1 MTSVYDAKIVGLP
14 KIEDPRGN
22 LSIIEQMKQ
31 IPFEIKRAYW
41 IYDVPGGKDRGGH
54 AYKDNQEFIV
64 ALSGS
69 FDVVLDDGHNKQT
82 FTLNRSYCGLL
93 VPKGMWRTMMNFST
107 NSLALV
113 LSSTEYDENDYIM
126 DYNEF
131 KQWRI
136 NSSQQTVSPD
146 AKTSIVANRGRTMF
160 QAGEGKSVF
169 DCSLCELNKMHDPE
183 GNLTYMYENIH
194 VPFPIN
200 RVFYSY
206 DIPGGEDRGAHAHKE
221 CHQFIIAASGAFEVV
236 LDDGTNKRTVQLN
249 RPFWG
254 LHVPPGIWASE
265 QGFSSG
271 SICLVLASHGYSEDD
286 YVRNYQDYIDYI
298 RLKQSIRTK

>member
-1 MTSVYDAKIVGLP
+1 MSKVSDSKILNLP
-14 KIEDPRGN
+14 KIGDARGN
-22 LSIIEQMKQ
+22 LSIIEQLKQ

-41 IYDVPGGKDRGGH
+41 IYDVPGGYDRGGH
-54 AYKDNQEFIV
+54 AYKENQEFIV

-69 FDVVLDDGHNKQT
+69 FEVILDDGENKMQYS
-82 FTLNRSYCGLL
+82 LNRSYMGLY
-93 VPKGMWRTMMNFST
+93 VPKGIWRIMKNFST

-113 LSSTEYDENDYIM
+113 LSSTEYSAEDYIL
-126 DYNEF
+126 DYEEF
-131 KQWRI
+131 IKWAIDNRKI
-136 NSSQQTVSPD
+136 VDNAVMLGKVLETNSQSLFVN
-146 AKTSIVANRGRTMF
+146 IV
-160 QAGEGKSVF
+160 KSVF
-169 DCSLCELNKMHDPE
+169 DCSLYELNKWHDIE
-183 GNLTYMYENIH
+183 GNLTYIYENVH

-236 LDDGTNKRTVQLN
+236 LDDGINKRTVTLN

-271 SICLVLASHGYSEDD
+271 SICLVLASHGYSEE
-286 YVRNYQDYIDYI
+286 DYI
-298 RLKQSIRTK
+298 RNYDDFLEYIKERRL